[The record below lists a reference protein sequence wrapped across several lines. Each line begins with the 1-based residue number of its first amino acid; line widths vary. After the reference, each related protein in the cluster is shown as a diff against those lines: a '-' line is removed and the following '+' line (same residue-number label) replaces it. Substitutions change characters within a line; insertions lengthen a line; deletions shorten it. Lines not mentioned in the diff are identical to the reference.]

1 MPRTGKKT
9 EIAQDLVF
17 QAKFTTFLF
26 RVFICVCAS
35 RQTRHGVLPEYPP
48 SRSVCAVS
56 SASVS
61 VRFVPVQMF
70 ICVCASRHTRHG
82 VLPEYPPSRSSVQFR
97 LRQ

>member
-17 QAKFTTFLF
+17 QANSNTFIF

-35 RQTRHGVLPEYPP
+35 RQTRHGVLPEYPS

-61 VRFVPVQMF
+61 VRFVPV
-70 ICVCASRHTRHG
+70 
-82 VLPEYPPSRSSVQFR
+82 
-97 LRQ
+97 